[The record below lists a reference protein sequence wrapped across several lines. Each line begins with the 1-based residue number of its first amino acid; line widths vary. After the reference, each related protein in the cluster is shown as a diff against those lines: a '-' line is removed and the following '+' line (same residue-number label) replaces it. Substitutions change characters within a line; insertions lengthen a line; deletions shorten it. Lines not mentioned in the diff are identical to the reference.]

1 MRGKTRVEDRVK
13 RRNKI
18 YDLGGKNRKVREVV
32 APLAV
37 GKTHT
42 TAPLFH
48 TPQLQNNH

>member
-1 MRGKTRVEDRVK
+1 MR

-42 TAPLFH
+42 TTPLFSH
-48 TPQLQNNH
+48 IATAK